1 MDIFV
6 CFCLLLSN
14 FVQEQHEILI
24 LFFIV
29 VFF

>member
-1 MDIFV
+1 MDSFV

>member
-1 MDIFV
+1 MDSFV
-6 CFCLLLSN
+6 CFCLLISN
-14 FVQEQHEILI
+14 FVQEHEILI